1 MKDGIKLALII
12 VVVLIAVAIASIFGI
27 QSSQNRAIGLEE
39 SIYTAH
45 SDVEVQEK
53 RRVDLV
59 YNLADCVKQY
69 DKHESK
75 TLTELA
81 ENMSKGNSVEDVSTS
96 IAAITYNYPD
106 LKSNENY
113 KQLMNELSITEN
125 LIAQSRENYNKS
137 VGAYNKY
144 INKFPSRIF
153 LDWTGYEK
161 VEFKRL
167 EFGAPSDAPQNL
179 FEE

>member
-1 MKDGIKLALII
+1 MKGNIKLVLII
-12 VVVLIAVAIASIFGI
+12 VAVLIAVAIASIFAV

-39 SIYTAH
+39 TVHTAY

-69 DKHESK
+69 DAHESK

-81 ENMSKGNSVEDVSTS
+81 ENMSKGNSVENVSTS
-96 IAAITYNYPD
+96 IAAITYSYPD
-106 LKSNENY
+106 LKSNKTY

-137 VGAYNKY
+137 VGTYNKY
-144 INKFPSRIF
+144 VNKFPARIF
-153 LDWTGYEK
+153 LSWTGYEI
-161 VEFKRL
+161 EDFERL
-167 EFGAPSDAPQNL
+167 EFNAPSDAPQNL
-179 FEE
+179 FGE

>member
-1 MKDGIKLALII
+1 MKSNIKLVLII
-12 VVVLIAVAIASIFGI
+12 GVVLIAVVIASVFAI
-27 QSSQNRAIGLEE
+27 QSSQNRAISLEE
-39 SIYTAH
+39 SVYTAS

-69 DKHESK
+69 DAHESK

-81 ENMSKGNSVEDVSTS
+81 DNMSKGNEVDNVSTS

-106 LKSNENY
+106 LKSNKNY
-113 KQLMNELSITEN
+113 LQLMDELSITEN

-137 VGAYNKY
+137 VGTYNKY
-144 INKFPSRIF
+144 VNKFPTRIF
-153 LDWTGYEK
+153 LNWTGYEEK
-161 VEFKRL
+161 EFKRL
-167 EFGAPSDAPQNL
+167 EFNAPSDAPQNL
-179 FEE
+179 FGE